1 MVCVRTHSSA
11 GFGAHVLSA
20 TPAWALRPPPQMTLC
35 ALLLRGW
42 EWGTRLGLGSRPRQ
56 PLLAWA
62 QEEPGRTPAL
72 VRASGWARGDLLFL
86 WMASIRGLSLG
97 WSCRSTD
104 VSIRS

>member
-1 MVCVRTHSSA
+1 M
-11 GFGAHVLSA
+11 LSA

-42 EWGTRLGLGSRPRQ
+42 GWGTRLGLGSRPCQ